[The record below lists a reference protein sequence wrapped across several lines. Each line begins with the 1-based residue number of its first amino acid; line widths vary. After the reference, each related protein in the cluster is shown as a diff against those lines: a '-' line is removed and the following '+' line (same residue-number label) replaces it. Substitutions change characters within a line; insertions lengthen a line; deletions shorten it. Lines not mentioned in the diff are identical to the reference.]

1 MASPWE
7 QTWSD
12 VKQGAEEAVANVKT
26 EAIRALPWL
35 QNWMGDT
42 QPSPAPV
49 KPPVEAVKGLPNDS
63 DGFWTNLKQK
73 WHAEAPQRQAEIT
86 KIKQAEWGEEL
97 PAAVKNLESLLSKK
111 NLDGTVRRILRTE
124 YRDLTGKDYNSRIQA
139 PPVKPLSG
147 LQHDGVANPEVPS
160 FVEAMGSVASRAGDK
175 ILDVAFNAGLGVNA
189 SAALATAG
197 EMAADPLNLIP
208 GGKGVA
214 AVGAIAFK
222 DLLKIAP
229 DFAKSIIK
237 EPVYHGSVNEIK
249 GSFRLPKEGE
259 RQLGIHFGSKD
270 AANAILNKD
279 TASTTLQH
287 NISEVYLNIKKPL
300 VMEDQGIWRPKFVI
314 EQLEKESLTPQ
325 QRVVLDQYKRNNPQA
340 KEIYSNTSDQSV
352 RKLLQDLGY
361 DGVQYRNLHEGT
373 ADQWSYIVLDPKQ
386 IQSAISPKGVK
397 VGAEKTV
404 LPTVTNSI
412 YSKFPGQALK
422 DTKYVQRN
430 VRESA
435 ELADMLKTGYLL
447 PKPGGK
453 SQKYFTAVDEVNPD
467 VPAGNTMI
475 RILRD
480 KVKPTEPVSVKDVEV
495 FNFKLG
501 SWEPLV
507 KGK

>member
-35 QNWMGDT
+35 QKWTGDT

-49 KPPVEAVKGLPNDS
+49 KPPVEAVKAPSGQLQNDP
-63 DGFWTNLKQK
+63 DGFWSNLKQK
-73 WHAEAPQRQAEIT
+73 WHTEAPQRQAEIT

-139 PPVKPLSG
+139 SPVKPLSG

-175 ILDVAFNAGLGVNA
+175 ILDVASNAGLGVNA

-197 EMAADPLNLIP
+197 EMVADPLNLIP

-214 AVGAIAFK
+214 ALGVLGAFK
-222 DLLKIAP
+222 KSAHEIAIP
-229 DFAKSIIK
+229 LTKAEKSF
-237 EPVYHGSVNEIK
+237 V
-249 GSFRLPKEGE
+249 KEGA
-259 RQLGIHFGSKD
+259 FS
-270 AANAILNKD
+270 
-279 TASTTLQH
+279 
-287 NISEVYLNIKKPL
+287 
-300 VMEDQGIWRPKFVI
+300 
-314 EQLEKESLTPQ
+314 
-325 QRVVLDQYKRNNPQA
+325 
-340 KEIYSNTSDQSV
+340 
-352 RKLLQDLGY
+352 
-361 DGVQYRNLHEGT
+361 
-373 ADQWSYIVLDPKQ
+373 DQWSEFVKHEGIKWFDKPNFRVFGDELTYHPQDNAVVEKFFKWLSETPAGERKGIPPKFLSGSREN
-386 IQSAISPKGVK
+386 SAAI